1 MGDYLMAIEGIPG
14 WVTQLQGSAQL
25 SGTRE
30 AYRRVPMVYR
40 CVNLR
45 ADAIASV
52 PFVIERNGQA
62 TEWPFETDLQTLIKE
77 TEKSLL
83 LRGAAYWVKQYNGRA
98 LVSFQQLN
106 AWTVRMRFNE
116 QSYNPMNPM
125 GALSFEQNIHGKTYG
140 PWAADQMLYFRE
152 SSMDDDMG
160 PGLAA
165 TEVAMQAAQLA
176 HYVERFASAFFEH
189 GAQPV
194 TIISMPADT
203 AEPEFKRFMQ
213 NWVQRFTGVLNSFR
227 TAFVRGGDIKAQVIT
242 PAIKDLM
249 LTELTNSTTT
259 TMSTTFGVPRTMLEA
274 SAANYATANS
284 DRQSFWRETIIPRL
298 PLFEHVLNTQLLNP
312 LGYDFRFNPEALEVM
327 QADEAARASSL
338 VQLTNA
344 GVPLPDAMTIL
355 GYDIEGIT
363 FATIDTQNQNV
374 PPAVETPPEGVVDES
389 QQQGA
394 KALQIESGQNTPET
408 NSNALAGDSGA
419 LDAISDDVM
428 DDMVKFERKIVRRIK
443 AGRGPFVDYF
453 TTNKRSRAFV
463 DAVSSRLYEGVTVG
477 EVKAICKMVK
487 ATLNTPLEKWLY
499 KRIKDILKAEE
510 ARLLTDITNDKY
522 PQADI
527 GDRVRETLIEGVP
540 MSLKE
545 VKNKLNADTPGLVP
559 FGAIVP
565 ANVQGRVVD
574 YLRRY
579 TIPKQLD
586 ATTGR
591 IVDNAV
597 AAYRATPGMTLKD
610 LQGYLAAA
618 VDPARAKA
626 IAITETTRMATQTTQ
641 AYAEE
646 LRNAGVDMTEVWQTN
661 YDEDVCEECGP
672 LEGKLETAWPPDYK
686 AGPPAHVNCRCT
698 VGLRLSDDAQ
708 EGRVNRDGSYSR
720 RGA

>member
-1 MGDYLMAIEGIPG
+1 MAIEGIPG

-52 PFVIERNGQA
+52 PYVIERNGQPS
-62 TEWPFETDLQTLIKE
+62 EWPFKTDLQTIIKE

-83 LRGAAYWVKQYNGRA
+83 LRGAAYWVKQYQGRA

-106 AWTVRMRFNE
+106 AWTVKTRFNE
-116 QSYNPMNPM
+116 AYYNPTNPVE
-125 GALSFEQNIHGKTYG
+125 ALSFEQSIQGKIYG
-140 PWAADQMLYFRE
+140 PWTSDQMLYFRE
-152 SSMDDDMG
+152 SSMDDDVG

-194 TIISMPADT
+194 TIISMPSDT
-203 AEPEFKRFMQ
+203 SEPEFKRFMQ

-249 LTELTNSTTT
+249 LTELTDSTTT
-259 TMSTTFGVPRTMLEA
+259 TMSTTYGVPRTMLEA

-327 QADEAARASSL
+327 QEDEAARASSL
-338 VQLTNA
+338 VQLTAA

-355 GYDIEGIT
+355 GYNIEGIT
-363 FATIDTQNQNV
+363 FPTIDTQNQNV
-374 PPAVETPPEGVVDES
+374 APAIEAPPEGVNVPPS
-389 QQQGA
+389 QQVA
-394 KALQIESGQNTPET
+394 KALEIESGQNTPET
-408 NSNALAGDSGA
+408 NSNALAGDYDQDDS
-419 LDAISDDVM
+419 ISDESM
-428 DDMVKFERKIVRRIK
+428 ADMLKFERKVIRRIK
-443 AGRGPFVDYF
+443 TQRGPFVDYF

-463 DAVSSRLYEGVTVG
+463 DAVTARLYDGITVD
-477 EVKAICKMVK
+477 EVKAICSLMK
-487 ATLNTPLEKWLY
+487 ATLQTPLEKWLY
-499 KRIKDILKAEE
+499 KRINEILKAEE
-510 ARLLTDITNDKY
+510 ARLLTDIQADKY

-527 GDRVRETLIEGVP
+527 GARVRETLIEGVP
-540 MSLKE
+540 MSMKQ
-545 VKNKLNADTPGLVP
+545 VKNRINKDAPGLVP

-574 YLRRY
+574 YLRTY
-579 TIPKQLD
+579 NIPKQLD
-586 ATTGR
+586 ETTGR
-591 IVDNAV
+591 IVDSAV
-597 AAYRATPGMTLKD
+597 ATYRATPGMTLKD
-610 LQGYLAAA
+610 LQSLLSAA
-618 VDPARAKA
+618 VDPARAQA

-661 YDEDVCEECGP
+661 YDEDVCEVCGP

-708 EGRVNRDGSYSR
+708 TGRVNRDGTYTEAGR
-720 RGA
+720 